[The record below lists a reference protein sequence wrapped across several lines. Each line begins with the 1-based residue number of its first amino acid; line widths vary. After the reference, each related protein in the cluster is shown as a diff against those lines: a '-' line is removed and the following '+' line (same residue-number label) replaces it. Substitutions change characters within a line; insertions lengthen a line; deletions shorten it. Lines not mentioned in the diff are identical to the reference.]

1 MKKIILLFQI
11 LMLSIVAQQNT
22 KIKRSVTATSNID
35 AQSDSYKISGT
46 FGQNVVGI
54 SSGQQ
59 LKISSGYWGWI
70 ARWAALETD
79 EELIIPAEFKVKS
92 AYPNPFNPATRIDM
106 EIPDAGLVQITIYDI
121 LGRMVLDHKKE
132 YPSAGHYQ
140 FVWNPRNASGQPLA
154 AGTYIL
160 TIMHQ
165 NKIQSQKITFL
176 K

>member
-1 MKKIILLFQI
+1 MIKLLFFSQILLFPLISQ
-11 LMLSIVAQQNT
+11 SST
-22 KIKRSVTATSNID
+22 KLKRSVTATTNVEAESNG
-35 AQSDSYKISGT
+35 YRLTGT
-46 FGQNVVGI
+46 LGQNAIGL
-54 SSGQQ
+54 SAKEQ

-70 ARWAALETD
+70 ARWGVLGIDD
-79 EELIIPAEFKVKS
+79 ELVIPTEFKIKP
-92 AYPNPFNPATRIDM
+92 AYPNPFNPSTRIDM

-140 FVWNPRNASGQPLA
+140 FVWNPRNASGQSLA

>member
-1 MKKIILLFQI
+1 MSYTYKVRELGKDIVDEKTNEVGKDVGASEEMQAMSLKK
-11 LMLSIVAQQNT
+11 
-22 KIKRSVTATSNID
+22 
-35 AQSDSYKISGT
+35 
-46 FGQNVVGI
+46 
-54 SSGQQ
+54 
-59 LKISSGYWGWI
+59 LK
-70 ARWAALETD
+70 A
-79 EELIIPAEFKVKS
+79 K
-92 AYPNPFNPATRIDM
+92 
-106 EIPDAGLVQITIYDI
+106 
-121 LGRMVLDHKKE
+121 LDHKKE